1 MQNRNYYNCQ
11 NSYYAS
17 NCFLPFVCR
26 LGIKIDLDEFNVLYT
41 NSVRCVFVNC
51 KNTYPCMQESVF
63 NVVLITF
70 YSYKGIR
77 FLILKNYIS

>member
-1 MQNRNYYNCQ
+1 MYYV
-11 NSYYAS
+11 S
-17 NCFLPFVCR
+17 NCFCTNVGR
-26 LGIKIDLDEFNVLYT
+26 LSIKIDIDEFNVLYI
-41 NSVRCVFVNC
+41 NSVRSVFVNC

-77 FLILKNYIS
+77 ILILKNYISCKEESCMLK